1 VDSVDKDALDDH
13 QSDARLESLY
23 GEYVSR
29 KSLNEPLRLASSL
42 VRDLSVGM
50 DNEAGDSSKE
60 ADDSEVDA

>member
-1 VDSVDKDALDDH
+1 MDSVDKDALDDH

-42 VRDLSVGM
+42 VRDLIVGM
-50 DNEAGDSSKE
+50 DN
-60 ADDSEVDA
+60 

>member
-1 VDSVDKDALDDH
+1 MDSVDKDALDDH

-50 DNEAGDSSKE
+50 DN
-60 ADDSEVDA
+60 